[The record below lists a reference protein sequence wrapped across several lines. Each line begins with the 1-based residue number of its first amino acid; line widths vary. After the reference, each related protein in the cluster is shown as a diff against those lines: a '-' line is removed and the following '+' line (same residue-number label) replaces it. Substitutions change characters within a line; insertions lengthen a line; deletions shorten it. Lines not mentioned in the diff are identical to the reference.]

1 MHPELP
7 GIPPAPPQAPPRTQ
21 KSADYLIALTRALHR
36 LNLSPQLHTLLIA
49 IAREQEMKAST
60 AENRARVLQSEAL
73 VPKAMGEAFRAGRL
87 ESVGPRSG
95 VPAPT

>member
-1 MHPELP
+1 M
-7 GIPPAPPQAPPRTQ
+7 GIGDSLQAVQAR
-21 KSADYLIALTRALHR
+21 ADTRVAR
-36 LNLSPQLHTLLIA
+36 AKAGGRRSIA

-73 VPKAMGEAFRAGRL
+73 VPKAMGEAFRAGRP

-95 VPAPT
+95 IPAPT